1 MGAVVTALRLI
12 PLPIRSALQL
22 VIGMFTMVAPFL
34 LGFGLPAAVVAVALG
49 ALITGVAL
57 AGTVDERGS
66 SAVPVSAL
74 HAFDYGIAI
83 GLVGAA
89 AVVGLAGDATA
100 ALTLTLIG
108 AAQLLLN
115 LTTRYSLQA

>member
-1 MGAVVTALRLI
+1 MGLVVTALRLI
-12 PLPIRSALQL
+12 PLPIHAALEL
-22 VIGMFTMVAPFL
+22 VIGMSTMAAPFL
-34 LGFGLPAAVVAVALG
+34 LGFGLPAAVVAVAIG
-49 ALITGVAL
+49 ALITGIAF

-89 AVVGLAGDATA
+89 AVVGLAGDPTA

-115 LTTRYSLQA
+115 LTTRYSLRT

>member
-1 MGAVVTALRLI
+1 MSCVVTALRLI
-12 PLPIRSALQL
+12 PLPIHAALQL
-22 VIGMFTMVAPFL
+22 VIGLFTMVAPFL
-34 LGFGLPAAVVAVALG
+34 LGFGLPAAVVAVAIG

-74 HAFDYGIAI
+74 HAFDYGVAV

-89 AVVGLAGDATA
+89 AVLGLAGDLPA
-100 ALTLTLIG
+100 ALTLTAVG
-108 AAQLLLN
+108 GAQLLLN
-115 LTTRYSLQA
+115 LTTRYSLRA

>member
-1 MGAVVTALRLI
+1 MWCVVTALRLI
-12 PLPIRSALQL
+12 PLPIHAALQL
-22 VIGMFTMVAPFL
+22 VIGLTTMAAPFL
-34 LGFGLPAAVVAVALG
+34 VGFGLPAAVVAVAIG

-74 HAFDYGIAI
+74 HAFDYGVAI

-89 AVVGLAGDATA
+89 AVFGLAGDAPAT
-100 ALTLTLIG
+100 LTLTIVG

-115 LTTRYSLQA
+115 LTTRYSLRA

>member
-1 MGAVVTALRLI
+1 MGCVVTALRLI
-12 PLPIRSALQL
+12 PLPIHAALQL
-22 VIGMFTMVAPFL
+22 LIGLTTMVAPFVV
-34 LGFGLPAAVVAVALG
+34 GFGLPAAVVAVAIG

-66 SAVPVSAL
+66 SAVSVSAL
-74 HAFDYGIAI
+74 YAFDYGVAI

-89 AVVGLAGDATA
+89 AVLGLAGDAPA
-100 ALTLTLIG
+100 ALTLTIVG

-115 LTTRYSLQA
+115 LTTRYSLRA

>member
-57 AGTVDERGS
+57 AGTVDERGA

-74 HAFDYGIAI
+74 HAFDYGIAV

>member
-115 LTTRYSLQA
+115 LTTRYSLRA

>member
-108 AAQLLLN
+108 GAQQLLN
-115 LTTRYSLQA
+115 LTTRYSLRA

>member
-1 MGAVVTALRLI
+1 MWCVVTALRLI
-12 PLPIRSALQL
+12 PLPIHAALQL
-22 VIGMFTMVAPFL
+22 VIGLTTMVAPFL
-34 LGFGLPAAVVAVALG
+34 VGFALPAAVVAVAIG

-74 HAFDYGIAI
+74 HAFDYGVAT

-89 AVVGLAGDATA
+89 AVFGLAGDAPA
-100 ALTLTLIG
+100 ALTLTIVG

-115 LTTRYSLQA
+115 LTTRYSLRA